1 MQPNV
6 CTSKVD
12 KLCRMLEAG
21 LRIQHREAEGPI
33 VAHWCPSWRG
43 AVPPSVLKL
52 ICTHLASN
60 ISQDWKTLRISQLKH
75 IWSWSINSSLPSTN
89 DPVIHF
95 TLWEREDGP
104 GERKRGYEELEH
116 SNYTALQRW
125 QREAVNTESR
135 AQRLLVLQRA
145 AIQLGKDKQ
154 KACIH
159 LSIVLS
165 CREHRVEV
173 NVKVCGNREGSN

>member
-1 MQPNV
+1 M
-6 CTSKVD
+6 
-12 KLCRMLEAG
+12 
-21 LRIQHREAEGPI
+21 REGR
-33 VAHWCPSWRG
+33 WTG
-43 AVPPSVLKL
+43 
-52 ICTHLASN
+52 
-60 ISQDWKTLRISQLKH
+60 
-75 IWSWSINSSLPSTN
+75 
-89 DPVIHF
+89 
-95 TLWEREDGP
+95 
-104 GERKRGYEELEH
+104 RKRGYEELEC

-154 KACIH
+154 KACIN